1 MFDKNSPDE
10 NLKFPLDCHIRV
22 VALKHDAMR
31 EVLEKALQD
40 LGVQTRL
47 EEGNESAGGK
57 YISFYFDVRIETLE
71 FMKRIDAEL
80 RQVDG
85 VVMVL

>member
-1 MFDKNSPDE
+1 MFDQNTPGE

-22 VALKHDAMR
+22 VALKHATMR
-31 EVLEKALQD
+31 ELLEKALQD

-57 YISFYFDVRIETLE
+57 YISFHFDVRIETLD
-71 FMKRIDAEL
+71 FMKRIDADL
-80 RQVDG
+80 RQVEG
-85 VVMVL
+85 VIMVL